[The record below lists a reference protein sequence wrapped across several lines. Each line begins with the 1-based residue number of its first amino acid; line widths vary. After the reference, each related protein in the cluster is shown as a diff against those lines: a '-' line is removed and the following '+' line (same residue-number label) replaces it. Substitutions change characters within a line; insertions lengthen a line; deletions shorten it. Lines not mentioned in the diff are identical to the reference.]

1 MLWGMTSQLNDLRSY
16 SRHWLGEFIELYQA
30 EECLWQPKHPDY
42 SNNTARNNAYDKLV
56 IKLKEVESAKADRSM
71 VVRKIN
77 SLRSAFRRELRKI
90 NARPHYETR
99 LWYYDK
105 LAFIADHGNPKRLI
119 ANIVPELKQQKRS
132 ISLGFDEDD
141 SMEFED
147 EQQIEPNSAHSS
159 TQAEMQNETATATI
173 TAITNGDVVTIV
185 KSENHKD
192 GHQQDLSQ
200 AQNANETA
208 TLHHHHHHQQH
219 LHTQTQPQHTTAVKV
234 LEITS
239 LDSNSQ
245 REIQQAVNSLEQ
257 QHQMQQLQQQ
267 QQQQNANQSA
277 AAQLAAQIQQ
287 QVPTIQIARE
297 HLQPLFG
304 GAATTTY
311 TATTAPTSTQ
321 RPNDEY
327 DGIGINVA
335 SKLRIMSA
343 HQRII
348 AEKLINDVLFN
359 AQLDNLS
366 VNSHLAQKHELQIC
380 EMFYSLRKI
389 NARPHYETRLWYY
402 DKLAFIAD
410 HGNPKRLIANIVP
423 ELKQQKRSISLGFDE
438 DDSMEFEDEQQI
450 EPNSA
455 HSSTQAE
462 MQNETA
468 TATITAITN
477 GDVVTIVKSEN
488 HKDGH
493 QQDLSQAQN
502 ANETATLHHHHHHQQ
517 HLHTQTQPQHTTA
530 VKVLEITSLDSNSQ
544 REIQQAVNSLEQQH
558 QMQQLQQ
565 QQQQQN
571 ANQSAAAQLAAQI
584 QQQVPTIQIAREHLQ
599 PLFGGAATTT
609 YTATTAPT
617 STQRPNDEYDGIG
630 INVASKLRIMS
641 AHQRI
646 IAEKLINDVLFNAQ
660 LDNLSVNSHL
670 AQ

>member
-1 MLWGMTSQLNDLRSY
+1 MPIVRFRTQILWGMTNQLNDLRSY

-42 SNNTARNNAYDKLV
+42 SNNSARNNAYDKLV
-56 IKLKEVESAKADRSM
+56 LKLKEVEPEPDRSM

-90 NARPHYETR
+90 NGRPNYETR

-119 ANIVPELKQQKRS
+119 ANTVPELKPQKRS

-147 EQQIEPNSAHSS
+147 EQQIEPNSAHSAA
-159 TQAEMQNETATATI
+159 QAELQNETATATI
-173 TAITNGDVVTIV
+173 TAIANGDVVTIV
-185 KSENHKD
+185 KSENHKTEQD
-192 GHQQDLSQ
+192 GHQQNLSQ
-200 AQNANETA
+200 AQNAHETA
-208 TLHHHHHHQQH
+208 TLHHHHHQQQQHHHAQH

-267 QQQQNANQSA
+267 QQQQQQQQNANQSA

-304 GAATTTY
+304 GTATTY
-311 TATTAPTSTQ
+311 TTTTAPVTTQ

-366 VNSHLAQKHELQIC
+366 VNSHLAQ
-380 EMFYSLRKI
+380 
-389 NARPHYETRLWYY
+389 
-402 DKLAFIAD
+402 
-410 HGNPKRLIANIVP
+410 
-423 ELKQQKRSISLGFDE
+423 
-438 DDSMEFEDEQQI
+438 
-450 EPNSA
+450 
-455 HSSTQAE
+455 
-462 MQNETA
+462 
-468 TATITAITN
+468 
-477 GDVVTIVKSEN
+477 
-488 HKDGH
+488 
-493 QQDLSQAQN
+493 
-502 ANETATLHHHHHHQQ
+502 
-517 HLHTQTQPQHTTA
+517 
-530 VKVLEITSLDSNSQ
+530 
-544 REIQQAVNSLEQQH
+544 
-558 QMQQLQQ
+558 
-565 QQQQQN
+565 
-571 ANQSAAAQLAAQI
+571 
-584 QQQVPTIQIAREHLQ
+584 
-599 PLFGGAATTT
+599 
-609 YTATTAPT
+609 
-617 STQRPNDEYDGIG
+617 
-630 INVASKLRIMS
+630 
-641 AHQRI
+641 
-646 IAEKLINDVLFNAQ
+646 
-660 LDNLSVNSHL
+660 
-670 AQ
+670 

>member
-90 NARPHYETR
+90 NARANYETR

-147 EQQIEPNSAHSS
+147 EQQIEPNSAHSA

-185 KSENHKD
+185 KSENHKPGQD

-219 LHTQTQPQHTTAVKV
+219 LHSQTQPQHTTAVKV

-311 TATTAPTSTQ
+311 TATTAPTTQ

-366 VNSHLAQKHELQIC
+366 VNSHLAQ
-380 EMFYSLRKI
+380 
-389 NARPHYETRLWYY
+389 
-402 DKLAFIAD
+402 
-410 HGNPKRLIANIVP
+410 
-423 ELKQQKRSISLGFDE
+423 
-438 DDSMEFEDEQQI
+438 
-450 EPNSA
+450 
-455 HSSTQAE
+455 
-462 MQNETA
+462 
-468 TATITAITN
+468 
-477 GDVVTIVKSEN
+477 
-488 HKDGH
+488 
-493 QQDLSQAQN
+493 
-502 ANETATLHHHHHHQQ
+502 
-517 HLHTQTQPQHTTA
+517 
-530 VKVLEITSLDSNSQ
+530 
-544 REIQQAVNSLEQQH
+544 
-558 QMQQLQQ
+558 
-565 QQQQQN
+565 
-571 ANQSAAAQLAAQI
+571 
-584 QQQVPTIQIAREHLQ
+584 
-599 PLFGGAATTT
+599 
-609 YTATTAPT
+609 
-617 STQRPNDEYDGIG
+617 
-630 INVASKLRIMS
+630 
-641 AHQRI
+641 
-646 IAEKLINDVLFNAQ
+646 
-660 LDNLSVNSHL
+660 
-670 AQ
+670 